1 MRTWAAALALTWA
14 AATPAGAAVDWT
26 PFRDTAVI
34 EIRTEDPDGAAR
46 ETKVW
51 VVVLDA
57 AYVRT
62 NDSRWLANIRR
73 GSPVEL
79 HAAGVTLPVRAREVD
94 DAVTQARVE
103 EAFLAKYGLVQ
114 RILSA
119 VRLRE
124 PTVLRLDPI

>member
-1 MRTWAAALALTWA
+1 MRRA
-14 AATPAGAAVDWT
+14 AATLLLVWAVAAPAGAAVDWT
-26 PFRDTAVI
+26 PFRDASVV

-51 VVVLDA
+51 VIVLDA

-79 HAAGVTLPVRAREVD
+79 RAGGVTLPVHAREVD
-94 DAVTQARVE
+94 DPATTARVE

-119 VRLRE
+119 IRLRE
-124 PTVLRLDPI
+124 PTVLRLDAI